1 MHHFFR
7 KIDDAGTPIQQFA
20 SQTYMWGQ
28 CAAEQFMLYSIIE
41 YFNFFDEFGWHVNVG
56 RFPPSRLRNKQH
68 MVGLLTL
75 WFMNFYLSEFLRA
88 GLLQN
93 RIDCFRT
100 FEKFKG
106 QMGFPNLAPRIKKEK
121 TR

>member
-75 WFMNFYLSEFLRA
+75 WFMKNFIWVNFW
-88 GLLQN
+88 GLGCSKTELIVFELLKSLKVRWVF
-93 RIDCFRT
+93 RI
-100 FEKFKG
+100 
-106 QMGFPNLAPRIKKEK
+106 
-121 TR
+121 